1 MPIYSQNNVLP
12 SGEKSV
18 LGRSMVIQDVSRH
31 HTGVYTCT
39 ADNGVGQPASAD
51 IDLKVLCESMPT
63 DSSVLEVFGGKP
75 THILDGGSV
84 QICSFIQDQI
94 IR

>member
-1 MPIYSQNNVLP
+1 MLP

-51 IDLKVLCESMPT
+51 IDLKVLCEYKM
-63 DSSVLEVFGGKP
+63 
-75 THILDGGSV
+75 
-84 QICSFIQDQI
+84 FIQEQLI
-94 IR
+94 QKLVK